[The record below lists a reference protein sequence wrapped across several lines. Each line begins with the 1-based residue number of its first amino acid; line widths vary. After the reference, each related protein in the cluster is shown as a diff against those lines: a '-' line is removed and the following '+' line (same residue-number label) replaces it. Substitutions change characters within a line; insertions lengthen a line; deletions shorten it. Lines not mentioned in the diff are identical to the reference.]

1 MSFLQIK
8 SEISGTVWKLES
20 KLGDELAADATLM
33 ILEAMK
39 MEIPVLIPRKGR
51 VVEIRV
57 AEGEVVEEG
66 QLLAVL
72 EPV

>member
-20 KLGDELAADATLM
+20 RPGEELEADTTLL

-57 AEGEVVEEG
+57 AEGEVVTEG
-66 QLLAVL
+66 QVLAVL